1 MPQHISLQEGDKGK
15 LEEDRKEEGD
25 VTSEAEI
32 EVMDSQD
39 KKCWQPCKSRTGK
52 GQIVLCGL

>member
-15 LEEDRKEEGD
+15 LEENRKEEGN

-39 KKCWQPCKSRTGK
+39 KKCWQPGK
-52 GQIVLCGL
+52 NRIGKEQIVLCGL